1 MTDVTEDD
9 LKSLGLTMGEAKLF
23 KREAAALVLM
33 PPAAASSGGV
43 AGSGVAAASSGMSKL
58 TTSAA
63 PTRNHLQP
71 LLQTE
76 YRGVIDIVSGYTPS
90 HSCSHSMLHDL
101 PAVLPEVVRMPF
113 IVQECV
119 RKLESMQHSAPAAAV
134 KLPPDMALSILG
146 YTYDLGLSSATDDGR
161 CSPRSFFCMSA
172 LFFYFLRL

>member
-23 KREAAALVLM
+23 KREAAAFVLM

-43 AGSGVAAASSGMSKL
+43 AAAASGMSKL

-161 CSPRSFFCMSA
+161 CSPRSCFCMSA
-172 LFFYFLRL
+172 LFFDFLRL